1 MKFVWKFFTSL
12 RLTVVCLA
20 LSVLLVFFGTLSQ
33 VDEGLW
39 KAQKIWFESYVV
51 IGQHLQLFGW
61 KFNVPIFPGGYAIGF
76 TLLAGLTAAFI
87 HRFTWRWDKLGIH
100 LTHAG
105 VILLLLGQ
113 LLTQELAVESYIE
126 FKEGETKNY
135 AEHHLHNEL
144 AFIRDAGGGRE
155 EVIVIPES
163 MIRDAIGGLEVISIP
178 KSRAKPGGEIRHEK
192 LPFTVRVQEYGVN
205 CQIRRRGPMV
215 DGPVIATQGAGTQLI
230 VEPRTETT
238 DMDSRNLPYCYVELL
253 QDRKSV
259 V

>member
-1 MKFVWKFFTSL
+1 M
-12 RLTVVCLA
+12 RG
-20 LSVLLVFFGTLSQ
+20 FGRRRRS
-33 VDEGLW
+33 GSRSW
-39 KAQKIWFESYVV
+39 IV

-61 KFNVPIFPGGYAIGF
+61 KFTVPIFPGGYTHRLHAARG
-76 TLLAGLTAAFI
+76 ADAAFI

-113 LLTQELAVESYIE
+113 LLTQEFAVESYIE

-163 MIRDAIGGLEVISIP
+163 IVKAG
-178 KSRAKPGGEIRHEK
+178 
-192 LPFTVRVQEYGVN
+192 
-205 CQIRRRGPMV
+205 RGNP
-215 DGPVIATQGAGTQLI
+215 A
-230 VEPRTETT
+230 
-238 DMDSRNLPYCYVELL
+238 
-253 QDRKSV
+253 
-259 V
+259 